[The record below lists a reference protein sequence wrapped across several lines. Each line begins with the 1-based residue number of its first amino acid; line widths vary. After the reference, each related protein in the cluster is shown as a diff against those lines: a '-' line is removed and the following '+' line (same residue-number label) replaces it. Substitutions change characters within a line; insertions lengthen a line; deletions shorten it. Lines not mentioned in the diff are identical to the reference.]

1 MVGDVVAPV
10 VGWVAA
16 MAELVT
22 ARPKVNLDVC
32 LLFPGERFVQE
43 FLYGPDYPYFF
54 SFGGGCVLF

>member
-1 MVGDVVAPV
+1 MVVVGDVVAPV

-32 LLFPGERFVQE
+32 LLFPGEKFVQK
-43 FLYGPDYPYFF
+43 FLYGPDCP
-54 SFGGGCVLF
+54 